1 MSNFF
6 ICPTCQGR
14 GEINGKICENC
25 GGQAIAVWV
34 GGYLLYFEK
43 KFEKIE
49 IYIRVLK
56 NLFKFIVKVI
66 LIGFAVCGALS
77 LIQAFF
83 HLVYLGNFSYFNK
96 DKDSLLLY
104 FWISVIFDLF
114 LIYFLEREKEEKRKV
129 YPSISREIK
138 FFPQTF
144 DDFRNIGAKD
154 RINVFEALSKEMKKV
169 LVESHRFADKLEN
182 KEIEPLHLLSVLLS
196 SREVILVMNRLAID
210 WDKLKEEISS
220 ELNKL
225 SCFTGSR
232 KAGEERN
239 SEKIICSLEIKK
251 IFLSAYELAV
261 EKKLLTVGVLEV
273 LEAMVDL
280 KGPVKEIFD
289 GLEIGSDEIKNVC
302 LWVDVYRWLREKS
315 SHFKRESRFKPKG
328 VVNRAYTA
336 VATPYLDTFSQDLTQ
351 IARAG
356 YFGICMDREKEMEE
370 IFRIFEGGTQNIV
383 LVGKAGTGKTTV
395 VNGIARRMV
404 TEEVPKF
411 LQDKRLVSLSIAN
424 LVAGASGGGEVEER
438 LQMILRDIYRAG
450 NVALFIKDIHNLV
463 GIKTAEGELDISEI
477 LADALQKR
485 IFWLIST
492 SNPKDYHRLIEER
505 TLGQVLAK
513 IEINEPD
520 KNTTIQILEANVAG
534 IEAANQVYFSY
545 QAIERAYELSNR
557 YLYERFLPAKAINLL
572 EEVSAYVK
580 NKRGKNS
587 IVTGEDIAVLVS
599 EKTSIPL
606 TKITEEESEKL
617 LNLEERIHQ
626 RIIDQEEAV
635 KMVSSALRRARV
647 ELRSMKRPIA
657 NLLFLGPTGV
667 GKTELAKTVAEVY
680 FGNEKNMIR
689 FDMSEYQNKA
699 DIARL
704 IGSPDGSYEG
714 LLSSAVI
721 RSPFSLLLLDE
732 IEKAH
737 PDILNIFLQVMDDG
751 RLTDATG
758 RLVDFTN
765 IILIGTS
772 NAGTDFIQEEIQKNT
787 PIKMIQEVL
796 VREKLKSYFKPEFL
810 NRFDGIIVFEP
821 LGKEEI
827 RQITYLLLKKTEKQ
841 LETKGIRLEIT
852 EGAVDELAE
861 AGFDPIFGARSLARV
876 IQERVSDA
884 LSKYLLTG
892 KLSRKDTAILKEGG
906 EIEIKNKK

>member
-1 MSNFF
+1 MLSNFF
-6 ICPTCQGR
+6 ICPSCQGR
-14 GEINGKICENC
+14 GETNGKICENC
-25 GGQAIAVWV
+25 GGQAIAAWV

-49 IYIRVLK
+49 AYIRTLK
-56 NLFKFIVKVI
+56 NLFKFIAKIV
-66 LIGFAVCGALS
+66 LIVFGVFGALS

-83 HLVYLGNFSYFNK
+83 RLAYLGNFSYFNK
-96 DKDSLLLY
+96 DKNSLLLY

-114 LIYFLEREKEEKRKV
+114 LIYFLEREGEEKRKV

-144 DDFRNIGAKD
+144 DDFRNIRAKD

-169 LVESHRFADKLEN
+169 LIESYRFAYKLGD
-182 KEIEPLHLLSVLLS
+182 KEIEPFHLLSVLFS

-210 WDKLKEEISS
+210 WDKLKEGISS

-225 SCFTGSR
+225 E
-232 KAGEERN
+232 KRN

-273 LEAMVDL
+273 LEAMVNL

-289 GLEIGSDEIKNVC
+289 DLEIGPDEIKNVC

-315 SHFKRESRFKPKG
+315 SHFKREAHFKPKG

-351 IARAG
+351 VARAG

-370 IFRIFEGGTQNIV
+370 IFRIFEGGAQSIV
-383 LVGKAGTGKTTV
+383 LVGKAGTGKTTI